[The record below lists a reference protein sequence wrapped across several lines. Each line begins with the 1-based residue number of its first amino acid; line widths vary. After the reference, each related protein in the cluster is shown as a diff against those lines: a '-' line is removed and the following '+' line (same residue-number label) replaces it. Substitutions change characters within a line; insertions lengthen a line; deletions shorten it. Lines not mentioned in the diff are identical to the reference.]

1 MESTIIVFPSVTIF
15 PPPLLL
21 LLYEKKRRMMMKG
34 NSVGLDDSLVV

>member
-21 LLYEKKRRMMMKG
+21 LLYEKRRRMKG